1 MTDSNPGGVTG
12 PLATLQRQLRSG
24 VITRRHFLEA
34 SAALGLSV
42 AAASNLAGV
51 ASAQEAS
58 PAASSGASLAPSSG
72 TEGQERGGGGELRLL
87 QWQAP
92 SQMSPHNSTGDKDVL
107 ASQPVLEP
115 LMHYAPD
122 STLIA
127 NLVKEVP
134 SLENGLLAED
144 SSSVTFNLLE
154 GVTWS
159 DGTPFTAND
168 VVFTW
173 EWVTDPANATNTA
186 EIWGDIASLEAVDD
200 LTVTATFVNP
210 TPLWFVPFTNN
221 GVGSIYP
228 QHILA
233 EGSID
238 DFRLNPIGTGP
249 YVVESFAVNDQ
260 VVYAMNETYREANK
274 PYFSRVVLKGGGD
287 AASAA
292 RAVIQTGDYD
302 FAWYTQIEPELL
314 QSMES
319 DDSPGVFA
327 IYDGAYAERLHLNMS
342 DPNTE
347 VDGQRSEVNTPNPTL
362 SDPAVRE
369 AMALAIDRQLI
380 ADQLFFADYGEG
392 PSNSVISGNPLL
404 ESETTTWEF
413 NPEKAGEVL
422 EAAGWTGDGTRSKDG
437 VELRITYNTTI
448 NQVRQKIQAIVKKNL
463 EDVGFSI
470 ELMQTDGSIYFDS
483 AEGNDQNTGHM
494 YYDMNM
500 HQIGA
505 GSPLPLNLMRRWYAG
520 PDNENVAQANNG
532 WSALN
537 SQRYVN
543 PDYDAILETA
553 ETTLDAEELRGQLI
567 EMNDIVINDWVVI
580 PLVDA
585 AEKYSHA
592 RWLNQENFGAG
603 QFELLY
609 WNIANWNGDR
619 PS

>member
-1 MTDSNPGGVTG
+1 MSDSTSRNIAGQ
-12 PLATLQRQLRSG
+12 LDTLQRQLRAG
-24 VITRRHFLEA
+24 IITRRHFIEGA
-34 SAALGLSV
+34 AALGISFAGAASMIGG
-42 AAASNLAGV
+42 AAA
-51 ASAQEAS
+51 QDAS
-58 PAASSGASLAPSSG
+58 PAAASTSSLAPAAN
-72 TEGQERGGGGELRLL
+72 TEGQERGAGGELRLL

-127 NLVKEVP
+127 NLVAEVP
-134 SLENGLLAED
+134 SLENGLLAAD
-144 SSSVTFNLLE
+144 STSVTFNLLPD
-154 GVTWS
+154 VVWS
-159 DGTPFTAND
+159 DGAPFTAND

-173 EWVTDPANATNTA
+173 EWVTDPANAANTA

-200 LTVTATFVNP
+200 LTITATFANP

-221 GVGSIYP
+221 GVGAIYP

-233 EGSID
+233 EGSVD

-249 YVVESFAVNDQ
+249 YVVESFSVNDQ
-260 VVYAMNETYREANK
+260 VIYAMNENYRESNK
-274 PYFSRVVLKGGGD
+274 PYFSRVILKGGGD

-302 FAWYTQIEPELL
+302 FAWYTQIEPEIL

-319 DDSPGVFA
+319 EDSPGMFA

-362 SDPAVRE
+362 GDPAVRE

-380 ADQLFFADYGEG
+380 ADQLFFAEYGEG
-392 PSNSVISGNPLL
+392 PSNSVISGNPLIV
-404 ESETTTWEF
+404 SENTSWEF
-413 NPEKAGEVL
+413 NPEKAKEVL

-448 NQVRQKIQAIVKKNL
+448 NQVRQKIQAIVKSNL
-463 EDVGFSI
+463 EDVGFSV

-520 PDNENVAQANNG
+520 PDNENVAQASNG
-532 WSALN
+532 WSTLN
-537 SQRYVN
+537 TQRYVN
-543 PDYDAILETA
+543 PEYDAILEAA
-553 ETTLDAEELRGQLI
+553 ETTLDPEELRAQLV
-567 EMNDIVINDWVVI
+567 ELNDIIINNHVVV

>member
-1 MTDSNPGGVTG
+1 MTDSNPRGISG
-12 PLATLQRQLRSG
+12 PLATLHRQLRAG

-34 SAALGLSV
+34 SAALGVSI
-42 AAASNLAGV
+42 AAASSLAGS
-51 ASAQEAS
+51 ASAQDAS
-58 PAASSGASLAPSSG
+58 PAASSGASLAPSSN
-72 TEGQERGGGGELRLL
+72 TEGQERGAGGELRLL

-122 STLIA
+122 SSLIA

-134 SLENGLLAED
+134 SVENGLLAED

-159 DGTPFTAND
+159 DGEPFTAND

-173 EWVTDPANATNTA
+173 EWVTDPASATNTA
-186 EIWGDIASLEAVDD
+186 EIWGDIASLEAIDD
-200 LTVTATFVNP
+200 LTIKATFNNP

-249 YVVESFAVNDQ
+249 YVVESFSVNDQ
-260 VVYAMNETYREANK
+260 VVYAVNENYREPNK
-274 PYFSRVVLKGGGD
+274 PYFSRVILKGGGD

-319 DDSPGVFA
+319 DNSPGVFA

-369 AMALAIDRQLI
+369 AMSLAIDRQLI

-392 PSNSVISGNPLL
+392 PSNSVISGNPLIA
-404 ESETTTWEF
+404 SENTSWEF
-413 NPEKAGEVL
+413 NPEKAREVL

-437 VELRITYNTTI
+437 VDLKITYNTTI

-463 EDVGFSI
+463 EDVGFSV
-470 ELMQTDGSIYFDS
+470 ELLQTDGSIYFDS

-520 PDNENVAQANNG
+520 PDNENVAQAANG

-537 SQRYVN
+537 AQRYVN
-543 PDYDAILETA
+543 PDYDAILEAA
-553 ETTLDAEELRGQLI
+553 ETTLDAEELRGQLV

-585 AEKYSHA
+585 AEKYSRA
-592 RWLNQENFGAG
+592 RWLNEENIGAG